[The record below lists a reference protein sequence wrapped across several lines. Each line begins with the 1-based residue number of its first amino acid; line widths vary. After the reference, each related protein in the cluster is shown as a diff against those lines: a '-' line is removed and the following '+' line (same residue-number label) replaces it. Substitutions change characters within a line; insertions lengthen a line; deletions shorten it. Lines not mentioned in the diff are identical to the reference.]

1 MEDLSQRA
9 AQLIAEQTRDWDP
22 DRKAAAALY
31 MAAQHTRARIRDKYS
46 HPAELAQSI
55 DPEYN
60 ITPAI
65 ELISRSLERAIRQP
79 RRHLLVSM
87 PPREGKSLLCAVWG
101 PLRALQINPNALVVV
116 ATYAS
121 SLAETHSIKAR
132 KMIREHGTG
141 ALDSLTGMPV
151 ADKLGLAL
159 RGDRRA
165 VKAWEIA
172 GADGGYVAVGLHGGL
187 TGRGADLLLVDDPFK
202 DSEEADSEA
211 QREKVWAWWQSVAQT
226 RLSNDASVVIIHTR
240 WHPKDLIGRIKDEE
254 AELPPGLRTWRYINI
269 PALSEVGV
277 PDTLGRSVPGVAM
290 TSATGKSASWFE
302 EKRRAVGERVWNAL
316 YQGMPAPLEGGLFK
330 RDWFGKHR
338 LAEVP
343 PNPVVTVV
351 AIDPAETGKR
361 DEAGIIGGSV
371 YADGT
376 RVLVE
381 DWSGKYT
388 SDEWGRKGVLLAL
401 EMGASEVAVECYTAG
416 VTYLRVVKLAYD
428 AIRSERLLDPS
439 LPVLPLRPPFR
450 VTQWRGKGDAVV
462 RSAALRQAV
471 EVGRTRVV
479 GARLSVFES
488 QAVGW
493 LMGQHQPD
501 RVAAGVIADDRLAKL
516 FGAKP
521 VIASPLSTA
530 GRAPSSNVTWLS
542 RKLG

>member
-1 MEDLSQRA
+1 
-9 AQLIAEQTRDWDP
+9 
-22 DRKAAAALY
+22 
-31 MAAQHTRARIRDKYS
+31 
-46 HPAELAQSI
+46 
-55 DPEYN
+55 
-60 ITPAI
+60 
-65 ELISRSLERAIRQP
+65 
-79 RRHLLVSM
+79 
-87 PPREGKSLLCAVWG
+87 
-101 PLRALQINPNALVVV
+101 
-116 ATYAS
+116 
-121 SLAETHSIKAR
+121 
-132 KMIREHGTG
+132 
-141 ALDSLTGMPV
+141 
-151 ADKLGLAL
+151 
-159 RGDRRA
+159 
-165 VKAWEIA
+165 
-172 GADGGYVAVGLHGGL
+172 
-187 TGRGADLLLVDDPFK
+187 
-202 DSEEADSEA
+202 
-211 QREKVWAWWQSVAQT
+211 VWAWWQSVAHT
-226 RLSNDASVVIIHTR
+226 RLSKDASIVVIHTR
-240 WHPKDLIGRIKDEE
+240 WHPQDLAGKILVEEKDLPAGQRS
-254 AELPPGLRTWRYINI
+254 WRHLNI
-269 PALSEVGV
+269 PAMSEQDV
-277 PDTLGRSVPGVAM
+277 PDALSRRDMGVAM
-290 TSATGKSASWFE
+290 VSAAGRDAPWFA

-330 RDWFGKHR
+330 RAWFGKHR

-343 PNPVVTVV
+343 VDPVVTVV

-371 YADGT
+371 YADAT

-416 VTYLRVVKLAYD
+416 VTYLRVVRLAYD
-428 AIRSERLLDPS
+428 AIRLEREQARLADPS
-439 LPVLPLRPPFR
+439 LPPLPPRPPFR

-462 RSAALRQAV
+462 RSAALRQSV

-501 RVAAGVIADDRLAKL
+501 RVAAAVIADDRLAKL

-521 VIASPLSTA
+521 VIASPLDTA